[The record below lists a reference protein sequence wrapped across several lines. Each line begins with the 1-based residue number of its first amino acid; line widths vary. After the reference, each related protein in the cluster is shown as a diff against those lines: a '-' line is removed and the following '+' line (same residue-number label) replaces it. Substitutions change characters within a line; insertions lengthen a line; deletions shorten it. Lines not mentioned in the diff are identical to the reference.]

1 VDDEVLDPACGS
13 GTITV
18 EAYKQIDELSNDA
31 SHQEIL
37 DRISAV
43 DINKFPL
50 HLTALN
56 LASRSMTEPTDE
68 INAYNEDFFNLH
80 PMSRES
86 DAGKVGR
93 DGDDGNALGKSD
105 AVVANP
111 PYVRQEDLFPSKE
124 HFREHLKSA
133 EFRDTNNRTPY
144 FDGDKKLSARS
155 DLYVYFI
162 THATQFLRDGGRLG
176 FIVPSKWMNVK
187 YGAALQEF
195 LYDHYRIDA
204 VVGFRLRVFEDALVD
219 SVLILAERAED
230 EEERRENVVNFVRI
244 NEEMSAPDIVDT
256 ATFDYAV
263 PEDAYMKIYSRP
275 NYRTTSVRQSYL
287 MDEDRDKIE
296 PYLFAPNVYIQLLEN
311 EKTVPLNSLGS
322 VSRGETTG
330 ANAFFFIDEDDAR
343 TLGTDDR
350 FLQPALKSI
359 RQIEEGD
366 VLTEDSTDRYLLD
379 VHDYVEEVR
388 QMGNEEMTADTV
400 KRALSRDGYDSLR
413 EYIEQGE
420 AEEYHERRTCATRK
434 VWFDL
439 GELNRPEIIHPGF
452 FNERIFAALN
462 KDRLPVSDVI
472 QCAEL
477 DNGIPDRTVMAILSS
492 TVYKG
497 TLECWGRREGG
508 GALKVVT
515 YELSSV
521 PVPDVREMSDKTRAD
536 LADAYD
542 NYLETGDPTPI
553 DETLVDFLDLDA
565 TVEELQKGRELMT
578 TERVESGKNVEV
590 LVEEV
595 EDIEV
600 GDEIEFRKAKSD
612 TDLSEFAWR
621 RYSNSTSTASSTA
634 SPSTR
639 QMYSVI
645 RRGCKDATA

>member
-1 VDDEVLDPACGS
+1 
-13 GTITV
+13 
-18 EAYKQIDELSNDA
+18 
-31 SHQEIL
+31 
-37 DRISAV
+37 
-43 DINKFPL
+43 
-50 HLTALN
+50 
-56 LASRSMTEPTDE
+56 MTEPTDE

-93 DGDDGNALGKSD
+93 EGDDGNALGKFD

-144 FDGDKKLSARS
+144 FDGDKKLSKRS

-195 LYDHYRIDA
+195 LYDHYRVDA

-219 SVLILAERAED
+219 SVLILAERVED
-230 EEERRENVVNFVRI
+230 EDERRDNIVNFVRI

-311 EKTVPLNSLGS
+311 EQMTEMRYLAEAG
-322 VSRGETTG
+322 GGIMTG
-330 ANAFFFIDEDDAR
+330 ANKFFFIDEQEISDIG
-343 TLGTDDR
+343 LSEK
-350 FLQPALKSI
+350 FLSPAVKNFK
-359 RQIEEGD
+359 QIEDKE
-366 VLTEDSTDRYLLD
+366 VLTEDSTDLYILD
-379 VHDYVEEVR
+379 IHSYVE
-388 QMGNEEMTADTV
+388 DV
-400 KRALSRDGYDSLR
+400 KSMSGISESDLERRVKNQLRKDGFDELLA
-413 EYIEQGE
+413 YIEWGESQG
-420 AEEYHERRTCATRK
+420 YNKRSSTKKRD

-439 GELNRPEIIHPGF
+439 GELPRPEVIHPYGINRRF
-452 FNERIFAALN
+452 FVIPNSGGLVPS
-462 KDRLPVSDVI
+462 KRL
-472 QCAEL
+472 QCL
-477 DNGIPDRTVMAILSS
+477 DISGGIDENLILSIVNS
-492 TVYKG
+492 TLYAG
-497 TLECWGRREGG
+497 TLECWGRSEGG
-508 GALKVVT
+508 GSLEVMT

-521 PVPDVREMSDKTRAD
+521 PVPDVREMSDETRVE

-542 NYLETGDPTPI
+542 DYLETGDPTSI
-553 DETLVDFLDLDA
+553 DETLVDFLGLDA

-595 EDIEV
+595 EEIEV
-600 GDEIEFRKAKSD
+600 GDEIEFRKATSD
-612 TDLSEFAWR
+612 TDLSEFA
-621 RYSNSTSTASSTA
+621 
-634 SPSTR
+634 
-639 QMYSVI
+639 
-645 RRGCKDATA
+645 

>member
-1 VDDEVLDPACGS
+1 
-13 GTITV
+13 
-18 EAYKQIDELSNDA
+18 
-31 SHQEIL
+31 
-37 DRISAV
+37 
-43 DINKFPL
+43 
-50 HLTALN
+50 
-56 LASRSMTEPTDE
+56 MTEPTDE

-93 DGDDGNALGKSD
+93 DGDEGRALGKSD

-124 HFREHLKSA
+124 HFREHLKSS

-195 LYDHYRIDA
+195 LSDHYRIDA

-219 SVLILAERAED
+219 SVLILAERTED
-230 EEERRENVVNFVRI
+230 EDERRDNIINFVRI
-244 NEEMSAPDIVDT
+244 NEEMSAQDIVDT
-256 ATFDYAV
+256 VTFDYAV
-263 PEDAYMKIYSRP
+263 PDDAYMKIYSRP

-287 MDEDRDKIE
+287 MDEDREKIE

-311 EKTVPLNSLGS
+311 EKTAPLNSIGS

-330 ANAFFFIDEDDAR
+330 ANAFFFIDEDEAR
-343 TLGTDDR
+343 TLGIDDR
-350 FLQPALKSI
+350 FLQPSLKSI

-366 VLTEDSTDRYLLD
+366 VLTEDSTDKYLLD
-379 VHDYVEEVR
+379 VHDYVGEVR
-388 QMGNEEMTADTV
+388 QMSDEETTATTV
-400 KRALSRDGYDSLR
+400 KRALERDGYDSLCK
-413 EYIEQGE
+413 YIKQGE
-420 AEEYHERRTCATRK
+420 AEEYHERRTCASRN

-462 KDRLPVSDVI
+462 EDRLPVSDVI

-477 DNGIPDRTVMAILSS
+477 DDGIPDRTVMGILSS

-521 PVPDVREMSDKTRAD
+521 PVPDIRKMDEETRTE
-536 LADAYD
+536 LAEAYD
-542 NYLETGDPTPI
+542 DYLEIGDPTPI
-553 DETLVDFLDLDA
+553 DEILVDFLDLDA
-565 TVEELQKGRELMT
+565 TVEELQKGLELMT

-600 GDEIEFRKAKSD
+600 GDEIEFRKATSD
-612 TDLSEFAWR
+612 TDLSEFA
-621 RYSNSTSTASSTA
+621 
-634 SPSTR
+634 
-639 QMYSVI
+639 
-645 RRGCKDATA
+645 